1 VAGVIKMVQ
10 AMRHGLVPPTLHVD
24 QPSSHVDWS
33 AGSVRLVTEAMP
45 WPDAGRPRRAAV
57 SSFGASGTNSH
68 VILELPE
75 PGTQPESVAAAPGA
89 VPWVVSAKSAAALDA
104 QLERV
109 TGMTGARA
117 ADVGFSLATSRSV
130 FPHRAVLLASDA
142 GVTEVARG
150 VAAAGH
156 LAVLFPGQG
165 SQRLGM
171 GRELYGR
178 FGVFAEAL
186 DAVCAGLDEHLDVP
200 LRSVMWGEDAAALED
215 TRFAQP
221 ALFAVGVALFRLL
234 ESLGVRPDFLA
245 GHSIGEVA
253 AAHVA
258 GVLSLGDACALVAA
272 RGRLMAGLPSGG
284 AMVAIEAAEA
294 EVEGVAPLLGGG
306 VSIAAV
312 NGPSSVVV
320 SGEEAAV
327 LAVAGRF
334 AGRRTRRL
342 RVSHAFH
349 SVLMEPMLAEFGAV
363 LAGLSFAEPVIPV
376 VSNVTGELAAGGL
389 LADPGY
395 WVRHVREPVR
405 FADGIAALT
414 AAGAGW
420 FVEAGPGQALS
431 ALVAEGVAAPAL
443 RPERDEVES
452 LAAALGRLHVAGCRV
467 AWAEWFDGLG
477 AVRVELPTY
486 PFQRERFWARPDAGA
501 GDVAAAGLVA
511 AGHPLLGAAVE
522 LAETGEVVFTGRLSV
537 SGQPWL
543 ADATLFPG
551 TGFLELAV
559 RAGDEVGC
567 SLVRELMLLVPLP
580 LTAGAATVVQVR
592 VGAPDETGERPVR
605 MFARPQDGAGV
616 PWTEH
621 ASGVLAPGRAGGW
634 APEESA
640 GEAVVEVELP
650 REAALDAG
658 RFGLHPA
665 LLDAVLDATAG
676 QDSLVPVAFS
686 GVSLHA
692 GGASWLRARITRL
705 SEDTVSVT
713 AVDAAGALVISAE
726 SVTLRPPPQVSQ
738 VTGRAA
744 GLLRLDWVPVPDAE
758 QAREPEVVW
767 LEGLPSGDWLAGIPG
782 AAGAVV
788 LPVPGGLAGPEGV
801 GAGCAAVLP
810 VIQQWLAAGQLA
822 GVPLV
827 VQTRGAVSGED
838 LAAAAVWGLLRS
850 AQAEHPGR
858 LVLAD
863 VPGDAPGTLPVAA
876 MLAAGEDLFV
886 VRDGVLLA
894 GRLARLTEEMALT
907 VPPRWDP
914 EGTVLLTGATG
925 GIGAE
930 LARHLVAVHGVRHLL
945 LTSRRGPAAPGAAA
959 LAGDLAAAG
968 AKAAL
973 TAADLADPA
982 QVTALL
988 AGIPAERPLTAVIHA
1003 AGALDDGIITALTPD
1018 RLPAVL
1024 GPKADAAWQLHQQTR
1039 DLPLAAFIMFSSSA
1053 AVMGSPGQGSYAA
1066 ANTVLDAL
1074 AARRHR
1080 HDLPAQSLAWPAWDL
1095 PGGMTATLTGAAARR
1110 MRTAG
1115 PAPLTLDQGL
1125 ALFDAAITTAQP
1137 YLVPLGPA
1145 IPASAGPP
1153 RPGQPPLPSLL
1164 WGLTG
1169 TPRRAAAAAGAA
1181 DGPATTAELARQLA
1195 AMAPARRTR
1204 HLATIVQT
1212 HAAAVLGH
1220 PGPAAIDP
1228 TAEFRELGFDSLSA
1242 VELRNRL
1249 TAATGLPLPAT
1260 LIFDYPTPTAL
1271 AEHLLHEMA
1280 PDGAADPDDA
1290 DPEASQIRSL
1300 LASVPIA
1307 RLRETGILEQLLML
1321 TGGVGGVGAAA
1332 ENGMSIDEMGVDEL
1346 VQAAMN
1352 GSSDS
1357 PQDNGADL

>member
-1 VAGVIKMVQ
+1 
-10 AMRHGLVPPTLHVD
+10 
-24 QPSSHVDWS
+24 
-33 AGSVRLVTEAMP
+33 VT
-45 WPDAGRPRRAAV
+45 
-57 SSFGASGTNSH
+57 
-68 VILELPE
+68 
-75 PGTQPESVAAAPGA
+75 
-89 VPWVVSAKSAAALDA
+89 
-104 QLERV
+104 
-109 TGMTGARA
+109 
-117 ADVGFSLATSRSV
+117 
-130 FPHRAVLLASDA
+130 
-142 GVTEVARG
+142 
-150 VAAAGH
+150 
-156 LAVLFPGQG
+156 
-165 SQRLGM
+165 
-171 GRELYGR
+171 
-178 FGVFAEAL
+178 
-186 DAVCAGLDEHLDVP
+186 
-200 LRSVMWGEDAAALED
+200 
-215 TRFAQP
+215 
-221 ALFAVGVALFRLL
+221 
-234 ESLGVRPDFLA
+234 
-245 GHSIGEVA
+245 
-253 AAHVA
+253 
-258 GVLSLGDACALVAA
+258 
-272 RGRLMAGLPSGG
+272 
-284 AMVAIEAAEA
+284 
-294 EVEGVAPLLGGG
+294 
-306 VSIAAV
+306 
-312 NGPSSVVV
+312 
-320 SGEEAAV
+320 
-327 LAVAGRF
+327 
-334 AGRRTRRL
+334 
-342 RVSHAFH
+342 
-349 SVLMEPMLAEFGAV
+349 
-363 LAGLSFAEPVIPV
+363 
-376 VSNVTGELAAGGL
+376 
-389 LADPGY
+389 
-395 WVRHVREPVR
+395 
-405 FADGIAALT
+405 
-414 AAGAGW
+414 
-420 FVEAGPGQALS
+420 
-431 ALVAEGVAAPAL
+431 EGVAAPAL

-452 LAAALGRLHVAGCRV
+452 LAAALGRLHVAGVPVDWAAWFAGSGACRV
-467 AWAEWFDGLG
+467 D
-477 AVRVELPTY
+477 LPTY
-486 PFQRERFWARPDAGA
+486 PFQRERFWVRPSAGG
-501 GDVAAAGLVA
+501 GDVVAAGLVA

-522 LAETGEVVFTGRLSV
+522 LAEDGEVVFTGRLSV
-537 SGQPWL
+537 PGQAWL
-543 ADATLFPG
+543 ADHVVGGMTLFPG

-567 SLVRELMLLVPLP
+567 GVVRELMLLVPLP
-580 LTAGAATVVQVR
+580 LAAGTGCVATVVQVR
-592 VGAPDETGERPVR
+592 VGAPDEAGERPVR
-605 MFARPQDGAGV
+605 VFARPQDGAGM

-621 ASGVLAPGRAGGW
+621 ASGVLAPGRAGEGFDAGVW
-634 APEESA
+634 PPEGAVAAELDGFYQRTGYGPSFRGLREVWQRP
-640 GEAVVEVELP
+640 GEAFVEVELP
-650 REAALDAG
+650 GEAALDAG
-658 RFGLHPA
+658 QFGLHPA
-665 LLDAVLDATAG
+665 LLDAVLHAAG
-676 QDSLVPVAFS
+676 FALAADRDPLEPLVPFIWS

-692 GGASWLRARITRL
+692 GGASWLRARIARV
-705 SEDTVSVT
+705 SEGTVSVT
-713 AVDAAGALVISAE
+713 AVDATGALVLSAG
-726 SVTLRPPPQVSQ
+726 SLMLRPPPQVSQ
-738 VTGRAA
+738 APDRAA

-767 LEGLPSGDWLAGIPG
+767 LEGLPSDGWLDGIPG

-863 VPGDAPGTLPVAA
+863 VPGDAPGRLPVAA

-945 LTSRRGPAAPGAAA
+945 LTSRRGPDAPGAAA
-959 LAGDLAAAG
+959 LAADLAAAG
-968 AKAAL
+968 AQATL

-982 QVTALL
+982 QVTTLL

-1125 ALFDAAITTAQP
+1125 ALFDAAIGTAQP

-1145 IPASAGPP
+1145 IPASAGPGSGT

-1169 TPRRAAAAAGAA
+1169 TPRRAAAATAA

-1228 TAEFRELGFDSLSA
+1228 TAEFRELGFDSLTA

-1249 TAATGLPLPAT
+1249 TTATGLPLPAT

-1321 TGGVGGVGAAA
+1321 TGGVGAAA